1 MSSYVF
7 RLRNLCNLNNLEIG
21 SGCFSHVDIFKLDR
35 LDTLMY
41 VNIGTNSFTETP
53 ENHWNNKR
61 ANNKRK
67 SAYISNCEN
76 LRSISID
83 RYSFSDFGGQFH
95 LYNLNSLI
103 SIKIGSLQQDS
114 NNFLWSSFIIRSN
127 DKDVRVL
134 SD

>member
-1 MSSYVF
+1 MFV
-7 RLRNLCNLNNLEIG
+7 
-21 SGCFSHVDIFKLDR
+21 K
-35 LDTLMY
+35 
-41 VNIGTNSFTETP
+41 IGTNSFTETP
-53 ENHWNNKR
+53 GCLWNNKR

-76 LRSISID
+76 LRSIIID
-83 RYSFSDFGGQFH
+83 RYSFSDFGGQFN
-95 LYNLNSLI
+95 LYNLNSLVT
-103 SIKIGSLQQDS
+103 IKIGSLQQNS